1 MNAIQ
6 PSGPE
11 LQPIQRPKRTV
22 PRPKRHLRQRSY
34 QIMALETTVKIGVN
48 FAISAAAVSA
58 LTQLLPHHW
67 SGQEKLRQIRTE
79 VKTTQERVSTLR
91 TEFNNTFDSRQA
103 NSVMQQ
109 HGNRIPR
116 NYKRIVFTNNT
127 TPGEIQESTP

>member
-1 MNAIQ
+1 MHAIQ
-6 PSGPE
+6 PSSPE
-11 LQPIQRPKRTV
+11 AQPIKRPLRTV

-67 SGQEKLRQIRTE
+67 SGQDKLRQIRTE
-79 VKTTQERVSTLR
+79 VKTTQERVNSLR

-103 NSVMQQ
+103 NSIMQQ

-116 NYKRIVFTNNT
+116 NYKRIVLTNNT

>member
-6 PSGPE
+6 PSIPE
-11 LQPIQRPKRTV
+11 AQPIKRPLRTV

-109 HGNRIPR
+109 HGKRIPR
-116 NYKRIVFTNNT
+116 NYKRIVLTNNT